1 MGKNLI
7 DANQDRVCDTNGRTC
22 MMATLTVTL
31 FLSAIK
37 NIPLFLYFKIFKI
50 NLKNFIL
57 LVFLDY
63 FDALIL
69 KIIFKK

>member
-37 NIPLFLYFKIFKI
+37 NIPLFLDFKI
-50 NLKNFIL
+50 NLKNFIF
-57 LVFLDY
+57 LVFLNY

>member
-1 MGKNLI
+1 MGKHLI

-37 NIPLFLYFKIFKI
+37 NIPLFLYFKI
-50 NLKNFIL
+50 NLKNFIF
-57 LVFLDY
+57 LVFLNY
-63 FDALIL
+63 FDTLIL